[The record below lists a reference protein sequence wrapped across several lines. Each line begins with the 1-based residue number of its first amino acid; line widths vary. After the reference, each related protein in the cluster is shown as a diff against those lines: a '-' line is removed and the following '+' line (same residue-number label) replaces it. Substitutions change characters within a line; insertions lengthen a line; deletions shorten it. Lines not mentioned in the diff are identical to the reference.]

1 MRRTILL
8 LAIALIIPLAAS
20 AKKKLTTVKVEVVGP
35 TDNFEERLGASGSIW
50 GRRSRIES
58 VSLKVI
64 VNGDHALLRC
74 YENHQGCNTLGPG
87 TYDAEIM
94 IPKCEN
100 CSGRD
105 TSGKGS
111 DPDIWIYYIQPIDHQ
126 RFREHWRVSGTW

>member
-1 MRRTILL
+1 MKYGLLL
-8 LAIALIIPLAAS
+8 LAIVVIIPLAAS
-20 AKKKLTTVKVEVVGP
+20 AKKKLTSVKVEVVEQNRF
-35 TDNFEERLGASGSIW
+35 DELYGASGSIL
-50 GRRSRIES
+50 GRRSRIEG

-87 TYDAEIM
+87 TYDAEIK
-94 IPKCEN
+94 IPKCSN

-111 DPDIWIYYIQPIDHQ
+111 DPDIWIYYVQPLDHQ

>member
-1 MRRTILL
+1 MKHISLL
-8 LAIALIIPLAAS
+8 LAVVMLIPLAAS
-20 AKKKLTTVKVEVVGP
+20 AKKKLLTVKVEVVEQ
-35 TDNFEERLGASGSIW
+35 TNFQERSGNAGSIL
-50 GRRSRIES
+50 GRRTGVES
-58 VSLKVI
+58 VSLKVT

-87 TYDAEIM
+87 TYDAEII
-94 IPKCEN
+94 IPKCTN

-111 DPDIWIYYIQPIDHQ
+111 DPDVWIYYIQPLDHQ